1 MIRQI
6 SLFLCLLVILPCQ
19 GTAGVTASPRNDSSF
34 VLMCL
39 SAHPDDEDGATL
51 AYYRKIRGATAYS
64 LFFTRGEGGQN
75 EIGSELYGDLGV
87 LRTQETMR
95 AAKILG
101 STAYFLGFP
110 DFGFSKTA
118 KETFAKWGGR
128 DSVLARLV
136 YFIRA
141 LKPDV
146 IITNHDTATIPGRR
160 QHGNHQVVGIV
171 AYEAFDKAAD
181 PSYHPE
187 QLRDGITTWQ
197 VHKLY
202 NRLFRQDTT
211 LLSQPPVEIDGS
223 AVDSAG
229 VTMDYTAV
237 RALAEHRS
245 QGMDKISLS
254 SIPSFFRRHRYILL
268 RSDQRYPSDQ
278 HDLFSGIP
286 RSRRPALESPPPP
299 PEIPLLSL
307 EVSPECLP
315 VALHGERLPL
325 ATASLRRFIVTIVNR
340 SGAACQATLGVT
352 SGPHRLMEKSYLLP
366 PDGLRDTLLMSVDE
380 KGKSNPPP
388 LNFRIKASM
397 QGSAAADSFLV
408 FFKPLAAL
416 ISPDITVGL
425 LKTYD
430 NTLEETLDAFG
441 IRYTLI
447 DSATLAAGTLGGF
460 SSIVLDIRTY
470 EYRTDAVKYSA
481 HLLDYVRKGGNLI
494 CSYHKTGDWNGRG
507 YAPYPLTLTSERV
520 TEEDAPVTV
529 LRSNPIL
536 TVPNLIRPHD
546 WDGWVQERS
555 IYLPSDDTLQ
565 TSPKYERILAM
576 SDEGEHQPPTS
587 LLWCRYGEGSYTYV
601 SLGLYRQLRILNPA
615 AVKLFFNL
623 ISQRG
628 HQSRGK

>member
-1 MIRQI
+1 MTQRLVR
-6 SLFLCLLVILPCQ
+6 SLASLIILLICAAV
-19 GTAGVTASPRNDSSF
+19 GRGSTDHRDSAL

-51 AYYRKIRGATAYS
+51 AYYGKIHGATTYS

-101 STAYFLGFP
+101 TRAYFLGFP

-146 IITNHDTATIPGRR
+146 IITNHDTATSPGRR

-171 AYEAFDKAAD
+171 AYEAFEKAAD
-181 PSYHPE
+181 PAYHPE
-187 QLRDGITTWQ
+187 QLGGGVTVWQ

-202 NRLFRQDTT
+202 NRLFRQDTAS
-211 LLSQPPVEIDGS
+211 LAEPPVEIDGT
-223 AVDSAG
+223 AVDSSG

-245 QGMDKISLS
+245 QGMDKISFS

-268 RSDQRYPSDQ
+268 RSDRSYPFDK
-278 HDLFSGIP
+278 HDLLSGIA
-286 RSRRPALESPPPP
+286 RSARTPLATPLPA

-315 VALHGERLPL
+315 TVPHGERLL
-325 ATASLRRFIVTIVNR
+325 LSVASLRRFVVTIENR
-340 SGAACQATLGVT
+340 SGSPCDAKLAVA
-352 SGPHRLMEKSYLLP
+352 SGSRRLLERSYRLP
-366 PDGLRDTLLMSVDE
+366 PDGLRDTLLLSVDE
-380 KGKSNPPP
+380 GKNARVLP
-388 LNFRIKASM
+388 LDFRINATM
-397 QGSAAADSFLV
+397 EGSAAKDSFRV
-408 FFKPLAAL
+408 PFEVVEARTAPGV
-416 ISPDITVGL
+416 SVGL
-425 LKTYD
+425 VTSYD

-441 IRYTLI
+441 IKYGLI
-447 DSATLAAGTLGGF
+447 DSAALAAGDL
-460 SSIVLDIRTY
+460 SRYSAIVLDIRTY
-470 EYRTDAVKYSA
+470 EYRHDAVRYA
-481 HLLDYVRKGGNLI
+481 QHLLEYARKGGNLI
-494 CSYHKTGDWNGRG
+494 CSYHKTGDWNGKG
-507 YAPYPLTLTSERV
+507 FSPYPITLTSERV

-529 LRSNPIL
+529 LRPNPVL
-536 TVPNLIRPHD
+536 STPNIIRPHD

-565 TSPKYERILAM
+565 TSPRYQRLLAM

-587 LLWCRYGEGSYTYV
+587 LLWCRFDKGTYTYV

-615 AVKLFFNL
+615 AVKLLFNL
-623 ISQRG
+623 ISQPG
-628 HQSRGK
+628 PDSRGD